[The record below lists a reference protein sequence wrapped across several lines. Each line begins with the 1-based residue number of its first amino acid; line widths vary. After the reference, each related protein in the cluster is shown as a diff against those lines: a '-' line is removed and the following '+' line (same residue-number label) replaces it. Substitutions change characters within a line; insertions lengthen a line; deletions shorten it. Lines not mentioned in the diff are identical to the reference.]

1 MGGTGETSRECTSTL
16 PAWVESIVWLTCIY
30 NSPRVWATIKHYW
43 PERVMSIA
51 RYEQSFGVTV
61 SRKRIDV
68 LDLSAGVSPIR
79 ISDVD
84 ALNQVSMEQYV
95 LPVLVPAGQKWET
108 PPGAFGREACGSN

>member
-1 MGGTGETSRECTSTL
+1 MM
-16 PAWVESIVWLTCIY
+16 A
-30 NSPRVWATIKHYW
+30 
-43 PERVMSIA
+43 IA

-95 LPVLVPAGQKWET
+95 LPVLVPTGQKWEM
-108 PPGAFGREACGSN
+108 PPGAFGREACGSD